1 MIDERI
7 KFRHLQCVLAV
18 ARLGSLQRAAEAL
31 AISQPAVSKTLKELE
46 ALLGVR
52 LLERGRKGAEL
63 TTAGAAFARHA
74 QASVGALRQAVASVA
89 PGPGRSGPVRLGA
102 LPTVAP
108 ALIAQLLHQLD
119 RQAEGSSANHL
130 RVHSG
135 TNPELLGLLR
145 QGELDLVVG
154 RFAEPSL
161 MLGLSFE
168 HLYTDPLVLA
178 VRPGHRLLGRSQAE
192 LMAHL
197 LEHRLIL
204 PLPDTAIRHA
214 ADNFLSQRGLGRPAR
229 LLETLSVS
237 LARQH
242 TLASDAIWFTPL
254 GTVRTELQTG
264 QLGRLSIDTKGT
276 EEMVGLILRADQRPG
291 PAQQQVIDA
300 LHELNS
306 PSPRERGSHGDRLP
320 QGAAPT
326 KSRRPGTAPTVAD

>member
-1 MIDERI
+1 
-7 KFRHLQCVLAV
+7 
-18 ARLGSLQRAAEAL
+18 
-31 AISQPAVSKTLKELE
+31 
-46 ALLGVR
+46 
-52 LLERGRKGAEL
+52 
-63 TTAGAAFARHA
+63 
-74 QASVGALRQAVASVA
+74 
-89 PGPGRSGPVRLGA
+89 VRLGA

-108 ALIAQLLHQLD
+108 ALIAQLMHQLD
-119 RQAEGSSANHL
+119 RQAEGSSTNHL

-135 TNPELLGLLR
+135 TNPELLGQLR

-192 LMAHL
+192 LMARL

-242 TLASDAIWFTPL
+242 TLASDAVWFTPQ
-254 GTVRTELQTG
+254 GTVQSDLQSG
-264 QLGRLSIDTKGT
+264 QLGRLSVDTKGT

-306 PSPRERGSHGDRLP
+306 PSPRGRGSYRKRSL
-320 QGAAPT
+320 A
-326 KSRRPGTAPTVAD
+326 

>member
-52 LLERGRKGAEL
+52 LLDRGRKGAEL
-63 TTAGAAFARHA
+63 TATGAAFARHA
-74 QASVGALRQAVASVA
+74 EASVGALRQAVASVA

-108 ALIAQLLHQLD
+108 AIIPQLLSRL
-119 RQAEGSSANHL
+119 RARSNPLPNL
-130 RVHSG
+130 RVQGG
-135 TNPELLGLLR
+135 TNPQLLSQLR
-145 QGELDLVVG
+145 QGELDLVIG
-154 RFAEPSL
+154 RFAEPAL

-178 VRPGHRLLGRSQAE
+178 VRPDHPLRKHSEAE
-192 LMAHL
+192 IMPHL
-197 LEHRLIL
+197 LQHTLIL

-214 ADNFLSQRGLGRPAR
+214 ADNFLSTRGLGRPEH

-237 LARQH
+237 LARQL
-242 TLASDAIWFTPL
+242 TLSSQAIWFTPL
-254 GTVRTELQTG
+254 GPVSVDLQAG
-264 QLGRLSIDTKGT
+264 QLASLPVNTEGT
-276 EEMVGLILRADQRPG
+276 EEMVGLILRADYRPG
-291 PAQQQVIDA
+291 PAEQQVMDA
-300 LHELNS
+300 LHELAR
-306 PSPRERGSHGDRLP
+306 PSP
-320 QGAAPT
+320 
-326 KSRRPGTAPTVAD
+326 KTARHRA

>member
-18 ARLGSLQRAAEAL
+18 ARLGSLQRASEAL

-46 ALLGVR
+46 SLLGVR

-63 TTAGAAFARHA
+63 TAVGAAFARHA

-108 ALIAQLLHQLD
+108 ALIAQLLRQLE
-119 RQAEGSSANHL
+119 RQAEGSAPTHL
-130 RVHSG
+130 RVHGG
-135 TNPELLGLLR
+135 TNPELLSQLR

-178 VRPGHRLLGRSQAE
+178 VRPGHRLLGRGPAE
-192 LMAHL
+192 IMARL
-197 LEHRLIL
+197 LEHCLIL
-204 PLPDTAIRHA
+204 PLPETAIRHA

-242 TLASDAIWFTPL
+242 TLASEAVWFTPL
-254 GTVRTELQTG
+254 GTVQTELQTG
-264 QLGRLSIDTKGT
+264 QLGRLNVDTKGT

-300 LHELNS
+300 LHELGS
-306 PSPRERGSHGDRLP
+306 PQP
-320 QGAAPT
+320 QPA
-326 KSRRPGTAPTVAD
+326 RRKR

>member
-52 LLERGRKGAEL
+52 LLDRGRKGAEL
-63 TTAGAAFARHA
+63 TATGAAFARHA
-74 QASVGALRQAVASVA
+74 EASVGALRQAVASVA

-119 RQAEGSSANHL
+119 QQAQGSGSPPTHL
-130 RVHSG
+130 RVHGG
-135 TNPELLGLLR
+135 TNPELLSQLR

-178 VRPGHRLLGRSQAE
+178 VRPGHRLLGRNQAE
-192 LMAHL
+192 IVSRL
-197 LEHRLIL
+197 LEHHLIL

-242 TLASDAIWFTPL
+242 TLASDAVWFTPQ
-254 GTVRTELQTG
+254 GTVQNDLQSG
-264 QLGRLSIDTKGT
+264 QLGRLSVDTKGT

-300 LHELNS
+300 LHELSS
-306 PSPRERGSHGDRLP
+306 PIAARARPP
-320 QGAAPT
+320 QGQTPT
-326 KSRRPGTAPTVAD
+326 KTGAPLERPL